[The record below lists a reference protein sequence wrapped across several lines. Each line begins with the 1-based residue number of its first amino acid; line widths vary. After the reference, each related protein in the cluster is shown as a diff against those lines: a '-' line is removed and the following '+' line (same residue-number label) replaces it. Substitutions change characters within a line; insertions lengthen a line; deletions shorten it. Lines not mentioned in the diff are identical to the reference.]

1 MSETHTRFRLGRG
14 ERALCAAL
22 RSSLSRTARA
32 HHIARAQSA
41 LVCVARYAL
50 EAKLGGARPILD
62 LTDRT
67 RALGPKHDRVE
78 ATAPVDSSALASI
91 DADSAASVFA
101 RVTFALRSAS
111 AERERARLLDLCPNS
126 DVGAFLRPYV
136 SPEPRCSWPRLL
148 RFLLRCAFVLRTPA
162 GEWGLIVLSGR
173 LGVGTGSRR
182 TSGWS
187 TCTWRRPQGRHSSP
201 R

>member
-1 MSETHTRFRLGRG
+1 
-14 ERALCAAL
+14 
-22 RSSLSRTARA
+22 
-32 HHIARAQSA
+32 
-41 LVCVARYAL
+41 VARYAL